1 MRIDDKCYVYGV
13 IPATEGLEEKPAIGF
28 IAHMDTAPDFSGENV
43 NPQIIPEYDGGD
55 VKLGDSE
62 YALTLK
68 DFPTSGIFKK
78 EEPRSPPT
86 EAPFLVQ
93 MTRLVWLRS

>member
-13 IPATEGLEEKPAIGF
+13 IPATEGLEDKPAIGF

-55 VKLGDSE
+55 VKAGRQRICPYLE
-62 YALTLK
+62 R
-68 DFPTSGIFKK
+68 FPTPGLFKRQNPDHHRRK
-78 EEPRSPPT
+78 L
-86 EAPFLVQ
+86 PFLGQ
-93 MTRLVWLRS
+93 MTRLVWQRS